1 MCSCSTECSVFSTV
15 VAQNSENI
23 DEQRTIIE
31 NGPKEDNSETV
42 ALGREQQQQQPELQQ
57 QQPEP
62 QSQQQQPESQQQ
74 PQQESQQQP
83 QPESQQ
89 QPQPESQPQ
98 QQQQQTE
105 DVAEKGLGPDV
116 KIDSVEKYQKEKTL
130 CKNYHI

>member
-42 ALGREQQQQQPELQQ
+42 ALGREQQQQQPE
-57 QQPEP
+57 P
-62 QSQQQQPESQQQ
+62 QSQQQQ